1 MNIPLANPAREL
13 KKIKNFQTRFNKK
26 LNQGVYVGGKD
37 VTTFE
42 ENIASYIGSKYCVA
56 VNSGTDALLLSL
68 IALGIKK
75 GDKVVVPS
83 FTFFATIEVVMHLG
97 AIPIFVDI
105 NTETYTIDV
114 DDFKKKVNQN
124 IKAVIPVHLF
134 GNNANIDEIK
144 KICST
149 HNIKIIE
156 DVAQAFGSGTE
167 NNTKLGSIG
176 DIGAFSFFPS
186 KTLGG
191 IGDGG
196 CIVTNNLSHYK
207 KVLKLRNHGQG
218 KNYEHEFV
226 GANSRLDSLN
236 AFVLNEKLSIFPEI
250 KKSRD
255 DFYDFYIKNL
265 SHFDWIKLPIKE
277 NENTILNYFTITVP
291 PLIRNKLL
299 SYLNQ
304 HQIGAS
310 IYYKKPIHLQ
320 KAVLDRYKRI
330 SMEKTEKISKCV
342 ISLPFYSF
350 PEDKELDYLI
360 SKINKF
366 K

>member
-255 DFYDFYIKNL
+255 DFYDFYTKNL
-265 SHFDWIKLPIKE
+265 SHFDWIRLPIKE

-320 KAVLDRYKRI
+320 KAVLDRYKKI

>member
-320 KAVLDRYKRI
+320 KAVLDRYKKI

>member
-186 KTLGG
+186 KTLVG

-207 KVLKLRNHGQG
+207 KGLKLRNHGQG

-320 KAVLDRYKRI
+320 KAVLDRYKKI

>member
-83 FTFFATIEVVMHLG
+83 FTFFATIEVVIHLG

-320 KAVLDRYKRI
+320 KAVLDRYKKI

-350 PEDKELDYLI
+350 PEDKEVDYLI

>member
-207 KVLKLRNHGQG
+207 KVLKLRNHGQ
-218 KNYEHEFV
+218 V
-226 GANSRLDSLN
+226 
-236 AFVLNEKLSIFPEI
+236 
-250 KKSRD
+250 
-255 DFYDFYIKNL
+255 
-265 SHFDWIKLPIKE
+265 
-277 NENTILNYFTITVP
+277 
-291 PLIRNKLL
+291 
-299 SYLNQ
+299 
-304 HQIGAS
+304 
-310 IYYKKPIHLQ
+310 
-320 KAVLDRYKRI
+320 
-330 SMEKTEKISKCV
+330 
-342 ISLPFYSF
+342 SF
-350 PEDKELDYLI
+350 
-360 SKINKF
+360 
-366 K
+366 

>member
-320 KAVLDRYKRI
+320 KAVLDRYKKI
-330 SMEKTEKISKCV
+330 SIEKTEKISKCV

>member
-13 KKIKNFQTRFNKK
+13 EKITNFQLKFNKK
-26 LNQGVYVGGKD
+26 LHQGIYIGGKD
-37 VTTFE
+37 VNTFE

-68 IALGIKK
+68 IALGIKR
-75 GDKVVVPS
+75 GDKIVVPS
-83 FTFFATIEVVMHLG
+83 FTFFATIEVIMHLG

-105 NTETYTIDV
+105 NTDTYTIDI
-114 DDFKKKVNQN
+114 DDFKKKLNKN
-124 IKAVIPVHLF
+124 IKAVIPVHLY
-134 GNNANIDEIK
+134 GNNSNIDEIK
-144 KICST
+144 NICNNY
-149 HNIKIIE
+149 NIRIIE
-156 DVAQAFGSGTE
+156 DVAQAFGSSTRKGL
-167 NNTKLGSIG
+167 KLGSIG
-176 DIGAFSFFPS
+176 DLGAFSFFPS

-196 CIVTNNLSHYK
+196 CIVTNNFSNYK
-207 KVLKLRNHGQG
+207 KILKLRNHGQG
-218 KNYEHEFV
+218 KNYDHEVV

-236 AFVLNEKLSIFPEI
+236 AFVLNEKLSIFQKI
-250 KKSRD
+250 KKSRNN
-255 DFYDFYIKNL
+255 FYDFYINNL
-265 SHFDWIKLPIKE
+265 SNLDWIKLPTKE
-277 NENTILNYFTITVP
+277 NENIIFNYFTVTVP
-291 PLIRNKLL
+291 PNIRNKFL
-299 SYLNQ
+299 SYLNNNK
-304 HQIGAS
+304 IGAS

-320 KAVLDRYKRI
+320 KAVLSRYK
-330 SMEKTEKISKCV
+330 MVKLENTEKISKSI